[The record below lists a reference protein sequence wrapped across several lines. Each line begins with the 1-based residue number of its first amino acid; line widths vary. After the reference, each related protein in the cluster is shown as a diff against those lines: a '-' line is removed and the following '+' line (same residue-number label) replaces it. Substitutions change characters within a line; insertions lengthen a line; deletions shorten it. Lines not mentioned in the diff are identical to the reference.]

1 MSVRKQGTAKISKVV
16 AYIVIVLLVVAVCG
30 VIAFFTN
37 GFTSDFKTFYVVV
50 DNANVMHSSGGYVL
64 MYNESLT
71 VDVKYTFGFLS
82 KEEKGY
88 SVKIIPKADE
98 VDFDFIIDGS
108 VYSFAAES
116 DLTAGFDIVRSE
128 NSFTIAPKGSMF
140 QILSAVYPDSEI
152 EFDDSSIDF
161 SKDLFTVVVTS
172 YNGEASVYIN
182 FGILSCDISGIT
194 LDKTEIVF

>member
-50 DNANVMHSSGGYVL
+50 DNSNVMHSSGGYTL
-64 MYNESLT
+64 IHNEPLT

-88 SVKIIPKADE
+88 SVKVVPKTDE
-98 VDFDFIIDGS
+98 ANFSFGVDNLTYQFEDIEDI
-108 VYSFAAES
+108 
-116 DLTAGFDIVRSE
+116 TAGFDIVRNV
-128 NSFTIAPKGSMF
+128 NSFTISPKGSIY
-140 QILSAVYPDSEI
+140 QVLSAIYPDSEI
-152 EFDDSSIDF
+152 RVDRNNIDF
-161 SKDLFTVVVTS
+161 SKDLFTAVVTS
-172 YNGEASVYIN
+172 YNGEASIKIS
-182 FGILSCDISGIT
+182 FGICDYDVFGVE
-194 LDKTEIVF
+194 LDKGEIVF